1 MTAELILSPIPV
13 CPCTKC
19 GTADRFESG
28 GCKSC
33 AKASRALRKVSH
45 PKEVKPAKTEKF
57 CKQCNCMKPM
67 DAFKTNRLPAG
78 GFTGRCAECL
88 SQEKAEYSA
97 ANRAHIAA
105 RTKAFRENNLEFV
118 RAREAAYAKKN
129 RIARIA
135 NLREYYIKNR
145 AYLLEQRRIYAALP
159 STKARTNIWTR
170 DKKLDSP
177 MHRLKSSLSSRIR
190 TCLKRDGYSKTS
202 KTCEILGCEWDY
214 FKSHIERQ
222 FSSGMCWEKV
232 GVHIHIDH
240 ILPLAMATNEEEMLA
255 LSHFTNLRPM
265 WARDNLSKGAKR
277 THLI

>member
-1 MTAELILSPIPV
+1 MPESILSPVSV

-19 GTADRFESG
+19 GTSDRFESG

-33 AKASRALRKVSH
+33 SKASRALRKVSH

-57 CKQCNCMKPM
+57 CKQCNCTKPM

-97 ANRAHIAA
+97 VHKTHIAA
-105 RTKAFRENNLEFV
+105 RIKNFRENNLAFV
-118 RAREAAYAKKN
+118 RAREAAYSKKHRAA
-129 RIARIA
+129 RIAR
-135 NLREYYIKNR
+135 LRDYYIQNR
-145 AYLLEQRRIYAALP
+145 TYLLEQRKIYAALP
-159 STKARTNIWTR
+159 STKNRTNMWVR
-170 DKKLDSP
+170 NKKINSP
-177 MHRLKSSLSSRIR
+177 LHRLKSSLSSRIR
-190 TCLKRDGYSKTS
+190 ACLKKYGYEKKS

-222 FSSGMCWEKV
+222 FVPGMCWQKI

-240 ILPLAMATNEEEMLA
+240 ILPLAMAKNEEEMLA

-265 WARDNLSKGAKR
+265 WAKDNLSKGAKR